1 MHAETPDSQTLL
13 LVATAAGLFLGG
25 LCAAVIG
32 SIKLPMSRRLG
43 MDEGR
48 VGVLVAS
55 FSITFLPVVII
66 SGWMIDSLGV
76 RLVLLVCPRSDAA
89 IGLSPACNVS
99 GQFLQAICAA
109 IFLSVAW
116 STLINVVH
124 VMIPLAFPGSIVTG
138 TNVADVF
145 FSLGAL
151 TTPLLAAQM
160 VRGETYRGLLFLIAG
175 VATLAGGFC
184 CLLLPTALAGTGG
197 RGAGRGACRFYSIP
211 RIWLCG
217 IALCLFGPIET
228 TFATWTSSYL
238 VEKGYSDRVGTR
250 MISGFWGASMISR
263 LVVAFALP
271 LLWFSAEETWI
282 VLVLSIVATLVTLLI
297 VIVSA
302 PAAPRPGWSW
312 PPGSP
317 ADHCFPPSWPFCFSA
332 LRFLDARPRPGNHPG
347 DWKSGLHAHA
357 ARSSGWSPA
366 RRACSA
372 VLSYSPSRASAW
384 LPCRSR
390 CCCTS
395 DSPARYWPTT
405 GQQVNSSP
413 AIA

>member
-1 MHAETPDSQTLL
+1 MQAETTDSQTLL

-48 VGVLVAS
+48 VGILVAS

-66 SGWMIDSLGV
+66 SGSLIDSLGV
-76 RLVLLVCPRSDAA
+76 RLVLLFALIGVA
-89 IGLSPACNVS
+89 IGLALMALA
-99 GQFLQAICAA
+99 GQFLQATCAA

-175 VATLAGGFC
+175 VATFAGLF
-184 CLLLPTALAGTGG
+184 CLLLPAAPMVPKVEAAADGVSFLQH
-197 RGAGRGACRFYSIP
+197 P

-228 TFATWTSSYL
+228 TFATWTSSYM
-238 VEKGYSDRVGTR
+238 VEKGYSDRIGTR

-263 LVVAFALP
+263 LVVAFLLP
-271 LLWFSAEETWI
+271 LLWFNSEETWI
-282 VLVLSIVATLVTLLI
+282 VLILSVLATLVTLLI
-297 VIVSA
+297 VIV
-302 PAAPRPGWSW
+302 
-312 PPGSP
+312 
-317 ADHCFPPSWPFCFSA
+317 
-332 LRFLDARPRPGNHPG
+332 
-347 DWKSGLHAHA
+347 
-357 ARSSGWSPA
+357 PA
-366 RRACSA
+366 RRAAPWLVMAAGLACGPLFPT
-372 VLSYSPSRASAW
+372 VLAILFLGFDPSMHGRALGTTLAIGN
-384 LPCRSR
+384 LGYTLTPLIVGMVARK
-390 CCCTS
+390 TS
-395 DSPARYWPTT
+395 V
-405 GQQVNSSP
+405 QQSFIVLTLSGIGLVVVS
-413 AIA
+413 IALLWHVSLSNPLLAGH